1 MIEDIVGNNGSRFI
15 IAAGAVALGL
25 LCLVAV
31 FWFIRNRP
39 SSPFIRGGKNRQP
52 RLAVLDAAAIDTRR
66 RLVLVRRDD
75 VEHLI
80 MIGGPTDVVIESRI
94 ASAAQPPAQAIV
106 AEPRSDAALA
116 ARPTPE
122 RSLPER
128 PAADRQLIERQV
140 AERRIAPQ
148 PDSRQLDVRQP
159 DARQPDARQAPVS
172 AMGQVF
178 YGEST
183 EASTPPARAVQ
194 PVQQPRIETATPR
207 QAVPERMI
215 PVQAQVRPQPAA
227 SSTPP
232 AVTVETARSPE
243 DILDA
248 ARSRV
253 LTGNQAVAA
262 ERPLPQIPAAAAT
275 VPAQAQPVQSE
286 PVPQAQ
292 PTPPAEKDAS
302 ALEFERIL
310 DAQITGDLGKLSADP
325 VRVDGETRAV
335 QVVPTPAIR
344 QEPRLGPA
352 QGGRT
357 EPSLE
362 DEMNRMLNEISA
374 NRKN

>member
-94 ASAAQPPAQAIV
+94 ASAAQPPVQAIV
-106 AEPRSDAALA
+106 TEPRSDAALA
-116 ARPTPE
+116 ARPSAE

-128 PAADRQLIERQV
+128 PAADRQLIERQ
-140 AERRIAPQ
+140 AADRRIAPQ
-148 PDSRQLDVRQP
+148 PDSRQPDVRQP
-159 DARQPDARQAPVS
+159 DARQPDVRQAPVS

-183 EASTPPARAVQ
+183 EVSTPPARAVQ
-194 PVQQPRIETATPR
+194 PVQQPRIDTATPR

-215 PVQAQVRPQPAA
+215 PAQAQVRPNPTASQHAA
-227 SSTPP
+227 SRDCRNSQIAGGYSRCCPLAGADGKSDRCRRAAP
-232 AVTVETARSPE
+232 APNPRCCRHRGRAG
-243 DILDA
+243 A
-248 ARSRV
+248 ARSKRAGS
-253 LTGNQAVAA
+253 TSPANASSPEGRK
-262 ERPLPQIPAAAAT
+262 RP
-275 VPAQAQPVQSE
+275 
-286 PVPQAQ
+286 
-292 PTPPAEKDAS
+292 
-302 ALEFERIL
+302 
-310 DAQITGDLGKLSADP
+310 
-325 VRVDGETRAV
+325 
-335 QVVPTPAIR
+335 
-344 QEPRLGPA
+344 
-352 QGGRT
+352 
-357 EPSLE
+357 
-362 DEMNRMLNEISA
+362 
-374 NRKN
+374 

>member
-31 FWFIRNRP
+31 LRFMRNRP

-94 ASAAQPPAQAIV
+94 ASAAQPQLQTAIAQAP
-106 AEPRSDAALA
+106 ADAAIA
-116 ARPTPE
+116 ARPVAE
-122 RSLPER
+122 RSIAER
-128 PAADRQLIERQV
+128 PIP
-140 AERRIAPQ
+140 ERRIAPQ
-148 PDSRQLDVRQP
+148 ADVKL
-159 DARQPDARQAPVS
+159 APVS
-172 AMGQVF
+172 AMGQTL
-178 YGEST
+178 YGES
-183 EASTPPARAVQ
+183 ADISTPPARAAQ
-194 PVQQPRIETATPR
+194 PVQTRADAVTPR
-207 QAVPERMI
+207 QALPERNI
-215 PVQAQVRPQPAA
+215 PVQAQVRPQAVA

-232 AVTVETARSPE
+232 PVSLDTARSPE

-253 LTGNQAVAA
+253 LAANQSVTA
-262 ERPLPQIPAAAAT
+262 ERPLPQAVPTAAT
-275 VPAQAQPVQSE
+275 QTPVIQSQPDAQAR
-286 PVPQAQ
+286 
-292 PTPPAEKDAS
+292 KDES

-325 VRVDGETRAV
+325 VRVDSEVRANTAV
-335 QVVPTPAIR
+335 ATPAIR
-344 QEPRLGPA
+344 QEPRLGSA
-352 QGGRT
+352 QGSRT

-362 DEMNRMLNEISA
+362 DEMNRMLNEITA